1 MILMET
7 GNMVC
12 AICGSPACARVKRNN
27 DDEDNDDIILY
38 YCKEHLRGHRADES
52 FF

>member
-1 MILMET
+1 MME
-7 GNMVC
+7 C
-12 AICGSPACARVKRNN
+12 AICGEPACSRVNKE
-27 DDEDNDDIILY
+27 DDDGEMIILY